1 MGLFIIY
8 FKDLFPKETVVQR
21 RCGLESNYQPEGK
34 KITEVTFR
42 RSLALLQSESSARS
56 DEFKGI
62 ACQRL
67 NK

>member
-8 FKDLFPKETVVQR
+8 FKDVLPKETVVQR
-21 RCGLESNYQPEGK
+21 QCGLESNHQGK

-42 RSLALLQSESSARS
+42 RSLALLQSESSAHS

-62 ACQRL
+62 ARQRL